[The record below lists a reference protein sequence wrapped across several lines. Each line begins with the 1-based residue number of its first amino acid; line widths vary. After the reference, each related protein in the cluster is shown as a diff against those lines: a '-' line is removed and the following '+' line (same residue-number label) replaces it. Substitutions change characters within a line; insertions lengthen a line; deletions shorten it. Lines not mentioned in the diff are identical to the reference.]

1 MRMRMSARPC
11 LCRSRLRPTGTRSKP
26 SILSAVCS
34 ACCREV
40 IGMAQAT
47 VKCHLC
53 GRSFQK
59 SQHEISEHNF
69 CCFAHFQQ
77 WNRKRLAEYNR
88 TENPANKPGGLLSS
102 RKKHHAKLSGK
113 VPGRLTG
120 NFTADTSIA
129 WRRKPCW
136 AGPCGP
142 ERSFIIKDGDKLNND
157 PMNLEVLPSQA
168 EHTKT
173 QRRDPQGRWCK

>member
-1 MRMRMSARPC
+1 MRMSAQPC
-11 LCRSRLRPTGTRSKP
+11 LCRSRPRPTGTRSKP
-26 SILSAVCS
+26 SILSAAYL

-59 SQHEISEHNF
+59 PAHEVRQHNF
-69 CCFAHFQQ
+69 CCAAHARK
-77 WNRKRLAEYNR
+77 WNAGRMAEYNR
-88 TENPANKPGGLLSS
+88 TANPLNKPGGVVSS
-102 RKKHHAKLSGK
+102 RRKHREKLSGQGAGK
-113 VPGRLTG
+113 AYRKFYGRHEHRVAAEAMLGRPLRPGEVVHHR
-120 NFTADTSIA
+120 
-129 WRRKPCW
+129 
-136 AGPCGP
+136 
-142 ERSFIIKDGDKLNND
+142 DGDKLNND

>member
-1 MRMRMSARPC
+1 MRMSARPC
-11 LCRSRLRPTGTRSKP
+11 LCRSRPRPTGTRSKP
-26 SILSAVCS
+26 SILSAACS

-59 SQHEISEHNF
+59 PAHEVRPAQLS
-69 CCFAHFQQ
+69 AA
-77 WNRKRLAEYNR
+77 RPM
-88 TENPANKPGGLLSS
+88 PANGTLAAWRNTTAPRTPSIKPGGVVSYPEES
-102 RKKHHAKLSGK
+102 AGRSCPAKG
-113 VPGRLTG
+113 PGRLTG
-120 NFTADTSIA
+120 NFTAGTSTA
-129 WRRKPCW
+129 WRRRPCW

-142 ERSFIIKDGDKLNND
+142 ARSFITGTATSSTTI

-173 QRRDPQGRWCK
+173 QPRDPQGRWCK

>member
-1 MRMRMSARPC
+1 MRMSARPC
-11 LCRSRLRPTGTRSKP
+11 LCRLRPRPTGTRSKP
-26 SILSAVCS
+26 SILSAAYL

-59 SQHEISEHNF
+59 PVHEVRQHNF
-69 CCFAHFQQ
+69 CCAAHARK
-77 WNRKRLAEYNR
+77 WNAGRMVEYNR
-88 TENPANKPGGLLSS
+88 TANPLNKPGGVVSS
-102 RKKHHAKLSGK
+102 RRKHREKLSGQGAGK
-113 VPGRLTG
+113 AYRKFYGRHEHRVTAEAMLGRPLRPGEVVHHRDG
-120 NFTADTSIA
+120 N
-129 WRRKPCW
+129 
-136 AGPCGP
+136 
-142 ERSFIIKDGDKLNND
+142 KLNND

>member
-1 MRMRMSARPC
+1 MCMRMSARPC
-11 LCRSRLRPTGTRSKP
+11 LCRLRQRPTGTRSKP
-26 SILSAVCS
+26 SILSAACL

-59 SQHEISEHNF
+59 PAHEVRRHNF
-69 CCFAHFQQ
+69 CCAAHARK
-77 WNRKRLAEYNR
+77 WNAGRMAEYNR
-88 TENPANKPGGLLSS
+88 TANPLNKPGGVVSS
-102 RKKHHAKLSGK
+102 RRKHREKLSGQGAGK
-113 VPGRLTG
+113 AYRKFYGRHE
-120 NFTADTSIA
+120 IA

-142 ERSFIIKDGDKLNND
+142 ERSFIIGTGT
-157 PMNLEVLPSQA
+157 S
-168 EHTKT
+168 
-173 QRRDPQGRWCK
+173 

>member
-1 MRMRMSARPC
+1 MRMSARPC
-11 LCRSRLRPTGTRSKP
+11 LCRLRQRLTDTRLKL
-26 SILSAVCS
+26 SILSAAYL

-59 SQHEISEHNF
+59 PAHEVRQHNF
-69 CCFAHFQQ
+69 CCAAHARK
-77 WNRKRLAEYNR
+77 WNAGRMAEYNR
-88 TENPANKPGGLLSS
+88 TANPLNKPGGVVSS
-102 RKKHHAKLSGK
+102 RRKHREKLSGQGAGK
-113 VPGRLTG
+113 SYRKFYGRHEHRVAAEAMLGRPLRPGEVVHHR
-120 NFTADTSIA
+120 
-129 WRRKPCW
+129 
-136 AGPCGP
+136 
-142 ERSFIIKDGDKLNND
+142 DGDKLNND

-173 QRRDPQGRWCK
+173 QHRNPQGRWCK

>member
-1 MRMRMSARPC
+1 MCMRMSARPC
-11 LCRSRLRPTGTRSKP
+11 LCRSRPRPTGTRSKP
-26 SILSAVCS
+26 SILSVACL

-59 SQHEISEHNF
+59 PVHEVRQHNF
-69 CCFAHFQQ
+69 CCAAHARK
-77 WNRKRLAEYNR
+77 WNAGRMTEYNR
-88 TENPANKPGGLLSS
+88 TANPLNKPGGVVSS
-102 RKKHHAKLSGK
+102 RRKHREKLSGK

-120 NFTADTSIA
+120 NFMADTSIA

-142 ERSFIIKDGDKLNND
+142 ERSFIIGTGT
-157 PMNLEVLPSQA
+157 S
-168 EHTKT
+168 
-173 QRRDPQGRWCK
+173 

>member
-1 MRMRMSARPC
+1 MRMSVRPC
-11 LCRSRLRPTGTRSKP
+11 LCRLRQRLTDTRSKP
-26 SILSAVCS
+26 SILSAACL

-53 GRSFQK
+53 GRNFQK
-59 SQHEISEHNF
+59 PAHEVRPHNF
-69 CCFAHFQQ
+69 CCAAHARK
-77 WNRKRLAEYNR
+77 WNAGRMAEYNR
-88 TENPANKPGGLLSS
+88 TANPLNKPGGVVSS
-102 RKKHHAKLSGK
+102 RRKHREKLSGQGAGK
-113 VPGRLTG
+113 AYRKFYGRHEHRVAAEAMLGRPLRPGEVVHHR
-120 NFTADTSIA
+120 
-129 WRRKPCW
+129 
-136 AGPCGP
+136 
-142 ERSFIIKDGDKLNND
+142 DGDKLNND